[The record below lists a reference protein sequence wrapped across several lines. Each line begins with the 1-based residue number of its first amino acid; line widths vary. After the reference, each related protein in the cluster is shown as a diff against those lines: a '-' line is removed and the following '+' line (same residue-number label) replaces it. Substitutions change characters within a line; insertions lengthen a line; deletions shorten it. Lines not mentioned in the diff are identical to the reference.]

1 MIGRWQVL
9 RYVALGVWVGLLAT
23 LISCTA
29 SVHSPAGF
37 RLPENGD
44 VEKGQA
50 AFIELKCHYCH
61 SVRGVELPQP
71 AIPRSVRVAL
81 GGPIEGLMTDGYL
94 VSSIIHPSHAL
105 ARGLAEGEVS
115 VDKTSRMPDYARA
128 MTVRQLVDIVAF
140 LQSKYERAPYSYRHP

>member
-9 RYVALGVWVGLLAT
+9 KYSALGVWITLLCA
-23 LISCTA
+23 LISCA
-29 SVHSPAGF
+29 SGVHSPAGF

-44 VEKGQA
+44 VEKGRA

-61 SVRGVELPQP
+61 SVHGAELPQP
-71 AIPRSVRVAL
+71 VMPRSLHVVL

-105 ARGLAEGEVS
+105 ARGLAEGEVA

-140 LQSKYERAPYSYRHP
+140 LQSKYERTPYSYRHP